1 MPIVP
6 IVAILILLLA
16 IVFVALG
23 VMNLIFAGAI
33 RNGNDAKVAVFYLL
47 IGVVLL
53 FASHWL
59 FGMGHVNMLKVK

>member
-23 VMNLIFAGAI
+23 VMNLVFAGAI
-33 RNGNDAKVAVFYLL
+33 RNSNDAKGALFYLL
-47 IGVVLL
+47 IGIVLL
-53 FASHWL
+53 LASRGLFAL
-59 FGMGHVNMLKVK
+59 GHVNMLKVK

>member
-23 VMNLIFAGAI
+23 VMNLVFAGAI
-33 RNGNDAKVAVFYLL
+33 RNSNDAKVALFYLL

-59 FGMGHVNMLKVK
+59 FGMGHVSMLKVK